1 MRVLI
6 DVLAAIGALVVLF
19 VVLIA
24 AASHSHYRQI
34 RKEANRG
41 KQYGY

>member
-1 MRVLI
+1 MRILEH
-6 DVLAAIGALVVLF
+6 VLAAIGALVVLF

-34 RKEANRG
+34 RKQANRE
-41 KQYGY
+41 KHYGY